1 MLSSNPESTAMKMR
15 NLARTTR
22 SLLAIT
28 AFALATAHANPEFV
42 PEDDAGL
49 ADFISMTFSADEHLV
64 DDSIRVSVNQGIA
77 TLTGRVATL
86 NQAERAVERTKSV
99 EAIRGVI
106 SQIKIASARAS
117 DAQRAAEIAR
127 RFAASP
133 GLSAS
138 AITVAVRDQY
148 AILDGQVGTW
158 DEQELAREIATEV
171 PGIAVIENR
180 LTATGKASRSD
191 RAIRWQIER
200 DIADDPLHDGLKITV
215 GVTGGQVRLAGE
227 VGTAGEKALLI
238 HRARVTGVSEVN
250 GEGLEIT
257 RSLSMEGM
265 TGKTPTPAATRQ
277 ALNAIFTHDKRLKGT
292 DLTLDLDG
300 RVLTLGGTTANPDV
314 KTVAESDARGVPG
327 IDIVINRIVVS
338 DDRRVASNEAGR

>member
-1 MLSSNPESTAMKMR
+1 MKMR

-22 SLLAIT
+22 SLLAIS
-28 AFALATAHANPEFV
+28 AFALASAHASPQIV
-42 PEDDAGL
+42 LEDDDSL
-49 ADFISMTFSADEHLV
+49 ADFISMTFSADERLA
-64 DDSIRVSVNQGIA
+64 DDGIRVSVNQGIA
-77 TLTGRVATL
+77 TLTGKVATL

-106 SQIKIASARAS
+106 SEIKIASSKAS

-127 RFAASP
+127 RFASAP
-133 GLSAS
+133 GLGAS

-148 AILDGQVGTW
+148 AVLDGQVGTW

-171 PGIAVIENR
+171 PGIAIIENR
-180 LTATGKASRSD
+180 LIANGKASRSD
-191 RAIRWQIER
+191 RALRWQIER

-238 HRARVTGVSEVN
+238 QRARLTGVSEVN
-250 GEGLEIT
+250 GDSLAIT

-265 TGKTPTPAATRQ
+265 TGKAATPTAARQ
-277 ALNAIFTHDKRLKGT
+277 ALDTIFRQDKRLRGT
-292 DLTLDLDG
+292 DITLDLEG
-300 RVLTLGGTTANPDV
+300 RTLTLGGHTANPEV

-327 IDIVINRIVVS
+327 VEIVINRIVVS
-338 DDRRVASNEAGR
+338 DDRRVAVIE

>member
-1 MLSSNPESTAMKMR
+1 MLPIPESTAMKMR

-22 SLLAIT
+22 SLLAVSAIS
-28 AFALATAHANPEFV
+28 LATAYATPQV
-42 PEDDAGL
+42 VLEDDAGL
-49 ADFISMTFSADEHLV
+49 ADFISMTFSADERLA
-64 DDSIRVSVNQGIA
+64 DDGIRVSVNQGIA

-99 EAIRGVI
+99 EAVRGVI
-106 SQIKIASARAS
+106 SEIKIASAKAS
-117 DAQRAAEIAR
+117 DEQRAAEIAR
-127 RFAASP
+127 RFATAP
-133 GLSAS
+133 GLGAS

-180 LTATGKASRSD
+180 LTATGKPSRND

-200 DIADDPLHDGLKITV
+200 DIADNPLHDGLKITV
-215 GVTGGQVRLAGE
+215 GVSGGQVRLAGE

-238 HRARVTGVSEVN
+238 QRARVTGVSDVN
-250 GEGLEIT
+250 GEGLAIT

-265 TGKTPTPAATRQ
+265 TGKTPSPAATRQ
-277 ALNAIFTHDKRLKGT
+277 ALNAVFKDDKRLRGT
-292 DLTLDLDG
+292 DITLDLEG
-300 RVLTLGGTTANPDV
+300 RMLTLGGTTANAEV
-314 KTVAESDARGVPG
+314 KSIAESDARGVPG
-327 IDIVINRIVVS
+327 VEIVINRIVVS
-338 DDRRVASNEAGR
+338 DDRRVASMEMAR

>member
-1 MLSSNPESTAMKMR
+1 MKMR
-15 NLARTTR
+15 NLARSTR
-22 SLLAIT
+22 SLLAIS
-28 AFALATAHANPEFV
+28 ALALATAHATPQV
-42 PEDDAGL
+42 VLEDDASL
-49 ADFISMTFSADEHLV
+49 ADFISMTFSADERLAE
-64 DDSIRVSVNQGIA
+64 DGIRVSVNQGIA

-99 EAIRGVI
+99 EAVRGVI
-106 SQIKIASARAS
+106 SEIKIASPKAS

-127 RFAASP
+127 RFASAP
-133 GLSAS
+133 GLGAS

-180 LTATGKASRSD
+180 LIATGKGSRSD

-200 DIADDPLHDGLKITV
+200 DIADNPLHDGLKITV

-238 HRARVTGVSEVN
+238 QRARVTGVSEVN

-265 TGKTPTPAATRQ
+265 SGKTPSPAATRQ
-277 ALNAIFTHDKRLKGT
+277 TLNDVFKNDKRLRGT
-292 DLTLDLDG
+292 DITLDLEG
-300 RVLTLGGTTANPDV
+300 RMLTLGGTTNNPEV
-314 KTVAESDARGVPG
+314 KSVAESDARGVPG
-327 IDIVINRIVVS
+327 VEIVVNRIVVA
-338 DDRRVASNEAGR
+338 DDRGVASIEMGR